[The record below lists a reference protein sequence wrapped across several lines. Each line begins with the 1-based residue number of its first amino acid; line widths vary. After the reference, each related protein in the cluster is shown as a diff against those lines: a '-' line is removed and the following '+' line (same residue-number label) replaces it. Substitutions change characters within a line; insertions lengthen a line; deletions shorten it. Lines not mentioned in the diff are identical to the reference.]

1 MILLNWRAVYHWFIS
16 FVFPHQENPFLLKR
30 IIKTYEQ
37 YFHVVKLKLQ
47 LFSFG
52 SVINDQGVLANLE
65 SLTCKYVR
73 TDLNAIPKI
82 FFLEK

>member
-1 MILLNWRAVYHWFIS
+1 MIKS
-16 FVFPHQENPFLLKR
+16 
-30 IIKTYEQ
+30 
-37 YFHVVKLKLQ
+37 
-47 LFSFG
+47 
-52 SVINDQGVLANLE
+52 VLANLE